1 MRERALN
8 YYGRRVDT
16 WKVCETKARRVGRDG
31 SAPPKQRRR
40 IIIIKRAVKV
50 WTMWKLNI
58 VTSETSCCCDVT
70 ADSKQSSATA
80 VVLGASRHGS
90 RVYCLDVCILRC
102 RSVSGEQVKQ
112 WKWRRFQVRCPLL
125 LRSSWG
131 VQMRGLRSRNN
142 ALRKK
147 YRYAK
152 YVNKA
157 TRQHF
162 LSHWLKLIFKIYPFV
177 YEPSGYTNYKM
188 YSLHISQY
196 NIRKL

>member
-1 MRERALN
+1 
-8 YYGRRVDT
+8 
-16 WKVCETKARRVGRDG
+16 
-31 SAPPKQRRR
+31 
-40 IIIIKRAVKV
+40 
-50 WTMWKLNI
+50 MWKLNI

-80 VVLGASRHGS
+80 VVVLGSSRHGS
-90 RVYCLDVCILRC
+90 RVYCLAVCILCC

-125 LRSSWG
+125 LRSSW

-162 LSHWLKLIFKIYPFV
+162 LSHWMKLIFKIYPFV
-177 YEPSGYTNYKM
+177 YEPFKQAIQITKCIAYKFHNIILES
-188 YSLHISQY
+188 YSRKY
-196 NIRKL
+196 NSKILLI